1 MRSKNSFR
9 HYFSRRTVRVLRSAM
24 QLLRRMSIAT
34 DDAGSLRPVS
44 DGGKFSNTISND
56 LRSGIN
62 VALLAFPQGM
72 AYALVAGL
80 PIQFGIT
87 CSIVAALLSPLFSG
101 SRYPILGPTNAT
113 AFMIFSYF
121 LAYPD
126 PSSAAD
132 HMPLVIIMVAALLI
146 IGSVLKVGDL
156 IQYVS
161 RSVIIGYVAGAALL
175 IIANQFSYVLGIDP
189 AREGRSFFTIFVGT
203 VSRISESNFASVFL
217 GLGTFVFYFVLRRS
231 FRTLPTFALSL
242 FVASLVNWFL
252 PNSLSIDTFNDQQG
266 GGGLFPDISILTGSG
281 FFDKIAELSGI
292 AFGLAFLVALEIS
305 VVSKSLVS
313 RSGDELKMNHD
324 LFGSGIANVGC
335 AFLSGMVASGSLT
348 RSALNYS
355 SGAATKFSSV
365 FSALFCGMG
374 LWVFL
379 KVDFVN
385 YIPKSALAS
394 LVIAVAISL
403 INWKQLLI
411 CLLSTRSDA
420 VTFLVTFISALIMP
434 LHVAIFIGAGTAVA
448 LFLRQAARP
457 ELVEYDFGSSGQLN
471 EIKSGEVRSSPA
483 ISIVHVEGELFF
495 GAAELFRSQIQA
507 TAIDPNLKVIILR
520 MKNARHL
527 DATSVIALEEL
538 VCFLKRNGRELII
551 SGVMKD
557 VYRVLESSGAVD
569 FIGKEN
575 IFPGSFGNPNLATKN
590 ALKRAQEII
599 GSSDIDVKIYHD
611 PSRPAE

>member
-24 QLLRRMSIAT
+24 QLLSRMSTSSAQESVPRSVLGT
-34 DDAGSLRPVS
+34 EESSNKVLR
-44 DGGKFSNTISND
+44 D

-87 CSIVAALLSPLFSG
+87 CSIVAALLAPFFSG

-126 PSSAAD
+126 PSSAASS
-132 HMPLVIIMVAALLI
+132 MPLVVLMVAILLMT
-146 IGSVLKVGDL
+146 GSVFKLGDL

-189 AREGRSFFTIFVGT
+189 SREGRSFFTIFVGT
-203 VSRISESNFASVFL
+203 VSRIGESDFGSLFL
-217 GLGTFVFYFVLRRS
+217 GLGTFAFYFILRRS
-231 FRTLPTFALSL
+231 FRALPTFAISL
-242 FVASLVNWFL
+242 LVASVVNYFFL
-252 PNSLSIDTFNDQQG
+252 NSLSIDTFNDQKG
-266 GGGLFPDISILTGSG
+266 GGVLPDRSILMSSG
-281 FFDKIAELSGI
+281 LFDKIAELSGI

-305 VVSKSLVS
+305 VVSKSLIS
-313 RSGDELKMNHD
+313 RTGDELKMNRD

-335 AFLSGMVASGSLT
+335 AFFSGMVASGSLT

-365 FSALFCGMG
+365 FSALFCGAG

-379 KVDFVN
+379 KVDFVD
-385 YIPKSALAS
+385 YIPKCSLAA
-394 LVIAVAISL
+394 LVIAVAMTL
-403 INWKQLLI
+403 INWKQVLI

-420 VTFLVTFISALIMP
+420 ATFLVTFISALIMP

-448 LFLRQAARP
+448 LFLRKAARP

-471 EIKSGEVRSSPA
+471 ELKGGEVRSSSA

-495 GAAELFRSQIQA
+495 GAAELFRNQIQA
-507 TAIDPNLKVIILR
+507 TASDSNLKVIILR

-538 VCFLKRNGRELII
+538 VDFLKTNGRDLII

-557 VYRVLESSGAVD
+557 VYRVLKNSGAVD

-575 IFPGSFGNPNLATKN
+575 IFLGSFGNPNLATRN

-599 GSSDIDVKIYHD
+599 GSSNVDVKIFHD
-611 PSRPAE
+611 PSIPAE

>member
-24 QLLRRMSIAT
+24 QLLSRMSTSSAQESVPRSVLGT
-34 DDAGSLRPVS
+34 EESSNKVLR
-44 DGGKFSNTISND
+44 D

-87 CSIVAALLSPLFSG
+87 CSIVAALLAPFFSG

-126 PSSAAD
+126 PSSAASS
-132 HMPLVIIMVAALLI
+132 MPLVVLMVAILLMT
-146 IGSVLKVGDL
+146 GSVFKLGDL

-189 AREGRSFFTIFVGT
+189 SREGRSFFTIFVGT
-203 VSRISESNFASVFL
+203 VSRIGESDFGSLFL
-217 GLGTFVFYFVLRRS
+217 GLGTFAVYFILRRS
-231 FRTLPTFALSL
+231 FRALPTFAISL
-242 FVASLVNWFL
+242 LVASVVNYFFL
-252 PNSLSIDTFNDQQG
+252 NSLSIDTFNDQKG
-266 GGGLFPDISILTGSG
+266 GGVLPDRSILMSSG
-281 FFDKIAELSGI
+281 LFDKIAELSGI

-305 VVSKSLVS
+305 VVSKSLIS
-313 RSGDELKMNHD
+313 RTGDELKMNRD

-335 AFLSGMVASGSLT
+335 AFFSGMVASGSLT

-365 FSALFCGMG
+365 FSALFCGAG

-379 KVDFVN
+379 KVDFVD
-385 YIPKSALAS
+385 YIPKCSLAA
-394 LVIAVAISL
+394 LVIAVAMTL
-403 INWKQLLI
+403 INWKQVLI

-420 VTFLVTFISALIMP
+420 ATFLVTFISALIMP

-448 LFLRQAARP
+448 LFLRKAARP

-471 EIKSGEVRSSPA
+471 ELKGGEVRSSSA

-495 GAAELFRSQIQA
+495 GAAELFRNQIQA
-507 TAIDPNLKVIILR
+507 TASDSNLKVIILR

-538 VCFLKRNGRELII
+538 VDFLKNNGRDLII

-557 VYRVLESSGAVD
+557 VYRVLKNSGAVD

-575 IFPGSFGNPNLATKN
+575 IFPGSFGNPNLATRN

-599 GSSDIDVKIYHD
+599 GSSNVDVKIFHD
-611 PSRPAE
+611 PSIPAE

>member
-24 QLLRRMSIAT
+24 QLLSRMSTSSAQESVPRSVLGT
-34 DDAGSLRPVS
+34 EESSNKVLR
-44 DGGKFSNTISND
+44 D

-87 CSIVAALLSPLFSG
+87 CSIVAALLAPFFSG

-126 PSSAAD
+126 PSSAASS
-132 HMPLVIIMVAALLI
+132 MPLVVLMVAILLMT
-146 IGSVLKVGDL
+146 GSVFKLGDL

-189 AREGRSFFTIFVGT
+189 SREGRSFFTIFVGT
-203 VSRISESNFASVFL
+203 VSRIGESDFGSLFL
-217 GLGTFVFYFVLRRS
+217 GLGTFAVYFILRRS
-231 FRTLPTFALSL
+231 FRALPTFAISL
-242 FVASLVNWFL
+242 LVASVVNYFFL
-252 PNSLSIDTFNDQQG
+252 NSLSIDTFNDQKG
-266 GGGLFPDISILTGSG
+266 GGVLPDRSILMSSG
-281 FFDKIAELSGI
+281 LFDKIAELSGI

-305 VVSKSLVS
+305 VVSKSLIS
-313 RSGDELKMNHD
+313 RTGDELKMNRD

-335 AFLSGMVASGSLT
+335 AFFSGMVASGSLT

-365 FSALFCGMG
+365 FSALFCGAG

-379 KVDFVN
+379 KVDFVD
-385 YIPKSALAS
+385 YIPKCSLAA
-394 LVIAVAISL
+394 LVIAVAMTL
-403 INWKQLLI
+403 INWKQVLI

-420 VTFLVTFISALIMP
+420 ATFLVTFISALIMP

-448 LFLRQAARP
+448 LFLRKAARP

-471 EIKSGEVRSSPA
+471 ELKGGEVRSSSA

-495 GAAELFRSQIQA
+495 GATELFRNQIQA
-507 TAIDPNLKVIILR
+507 TASDSNLKVIILR

-538 VCFLKRNGRELII
+538 VDFLKNNGRDLII

-557 VYRVLESSGAVD
+557 VYRVLKNSGAVD

-575 IFPGSFGNPNLATKN
+575 IFPGSFGNPNLATRN

-599 GSSDIDVKIYHD
+599 GSSNVDVKIFHD
-611 PSRPAE
+611 PSIPAE

>member
-9 HYFSRRTVRVLRSAM
+9 HYFSRRTIRVLRSAM
-24 QLLRRMSIAT
+24 QLLRRMSISA
-34 DDAGSLRPVS
+34 DHPVASRPS
-44 DGGKFSNTISND
+44 PDGGKASNMISKD

-87 CSIVAALLSPLFSG
+87 CSIVAALLAPLFSG

-126 PSSAAD
+126 PSSAAS
-132 HMPLVIIMVAALLI
+132 HMPLVVIMVAVLLI
-146 IGSVLKVGDL
+146 TGAIFKVGDL

-203 VSRISESNFASVFL
+203 VSQIKESNFAAVFL
-217 GLGTFVFYFVLRRS
+217 GLGTFAFYFVLRKS
-231 FRTLPTFALSL
+231 FKALPTFALSL
-242 FVASLVNWFL
+242 LVASVVNYFL
-252 PNSLSIDTFNDQQG
+252 SDSLDIDTFNDQQEG
-266 GGGLFPDISILTGSG
+266 GGILPDCSILIDSG
-281 FFDKIAELSGI
+281 LFDKITELSGI

-313 RSGDELKMNHD
+313 RTGEELKMNSD
-324 LFGSGIANVGC
+324 MFGAGIANVGC

-365 FSALFCGMG
+365 FSALFCGIG
-374 LWVFL
+374 LWIFL
-379 KVDFVN
+379 EVDFVN
-385 YIPKSALAS
+385 YIPKCALAA
-394 LVIAVAISL
+394 LVIAVAMTL
-403 INWKQLLI
+403 INWMQVLI

-420 VTFLVTFISALIMP
+420 ATFLVTFISALIMP

-471 EIKSGEVRSSPA
+471 EITSGDSRSSPA

-507 TAIDPNLKVIILR
+507 TASDSNLKVIILR

-538 VCFLKRNGRELII
+538 VDFMKGNGRELII

-557 VYRVLESSGAVD
+557 VYRVLQRSGAVD

-590 ALKRAQEII
+590 ALKRAQDII
-599 GSSDIDVKIYHD
+599 GSSDIDVKIFHD
-611 PSRPAE
+611 PSLPVG

>member
-1 MRSKNSFR
+1 MRSKNSFW
-9 HYFSRRTVRVLRSAM
+9 HYFSRRTIRVLRPAM
-24 QLLRRMSIAT
+24 QLLGRMSTSSAQESVPRSVLGT
-34 DDAGSLRPVS
+34 EESSNKVLR
-44 DGGKFSNTISND
+44 D

-87 CSIVAALLSPLFSG
+87 CSIVAALLAPLFSG
-101 SRYPILGPTNAT
+101 SRFPILGPTNAT

-126 PSSAAD
+126 PSAAAD
-132 HMPLVIIMVAALLI
+132 HMPLVVIMVAILLI
-146 IGSVLKVGDL
+146 IGSALKAGDL

-175 IIANQFSYVLGIDP
+175 IIVNQFSYVLGIDP
-189 AREGRSFFTIFVGT
+189 TREGRSFFTIFAGT
-203 VSRISESNFASVFL
+203 VSRISESNIAALLL
-217 GLGTFVFYFVLRRS
+217 GLGTFVFYFVLRKS

-242 FVASLVNWFL
+242 LVATLVNCFL
-252 PNSLSIDTFNDQQG
+252 PDSLSISTFDDQEG
-266 GGGLFPDISILTGSG
+266 GKNVFPDYSILAGSDL
-281 FFDKIAELSGI
+281 FDKISELSGI

-313 RSGDELKMNHD
+313 RTGDTLKMNRD
-324 LFGSGIANVGC
+324 MFGSGMANAGC

-348 RSALNYS
+348 RSALNFS

-365 FSALFCGMG
+365 FSALFCGIG
-374 LWVFL
+374 LWIFL
-379 KVDFVN
+379 KVDFVD
-385 YIPKSALAS
+385 YIPKCALAA
-394 LVIAVAISL
+394 LVIAVAMTL
-403 INWKQLLI
+403 INWKQILI

-420 VTFLVTFISALIMP
+420 VTLLVTFISALIMP

-471 EIKSGEVRSSPA
+471 ELKGGEVRSSSA

-495 GAAELFRSQIQA
+495 GAAELFRNQIQA
-507 TAIDPNLKVIILR
+507 TASDSNLKVIILR

-538 VCFLKRNGRELII
+538 VDFLKNNGRDLII

-557 VYRVLESSGAVD
+557 VYRVLKNSGAVD

-575 IFPGSFGNPNLATKN
+575 IFPGSFGNPNLATRN

-599 GSSDIDVKIYHD
+599 GSSNVDVKIFHD
-611 PSRPAE
+611 PSIPAE

>member
-24 QLLRRMSIAT
+24 QLLSRMSTSSAQESVPRSVLGT
-34 DDAGSLRPVS
+34 EESSNKVLR
-44 DGGKFSNTISND
+44 D

-87 CSIVAALLSPLFSG
+87 CSIVAALLAPFFSG

-126 PSSAAD
+126 PSSAASS
-132 HMPLVIIMVAALLI
+132 MPLVVLMVAILLMT
-146 IGSVLKVGDL
+146 GSVFKLGDL

-189 AREGRSFFTIFVGT
+189 SREGRSFFTIFVGT
-203 VSRISESNFASVFL
+203 VSRIGESDFGSLFL
-217 GLGTFVFYFVLRRS
+217 GLGTFAAYFILRRS
-231 FRTLPTFALSL
+231 FRALPTFAISL
-242 FVASLVNWFL
+242 LAASVVNYFFL
-252 PNSLSIDTFNDQQG
+252 NSLYIDTFNDQKG
-266 GGGLFPDISILTGSG
+266 GGVLPDRSILMSSG
-281 FFDKIAELSGI
+281 LFDKIAELSGI

-305 VVSKSLVS
+305 VVSKSLIS
-313 RSGDELKMNHD
+313 RTGDELKMNRD

-335 AFLSGMVASGSLT
+335 AFFSGMVASGSLT

-365 FSALFCGMG
+365 FSALFCGAG

-379 KVDFVN
+379 KVDFVD
-385 YIPKSALAS
+385 YIPKCSLAA
-394 LVIAVAISL
+394 LVIAVAMTL
-403 INWKQLLI
+403 INWKQVLI

-420 VTFLVTFISALIMP
+420 ATFLVTFISALIMP

-448 LFLRQAARP
+448 LFLRKAARP

-471 EIKSGEVRSSPA
+471 ELKGGEVRSSSA

-495 GAAELFRSQIQA
+495 GAAELFRNQIQA
-507 TAIDPNLKVIILR
+507 TASDSNLKVIILR

-538 VCFLKRNGRELII
+538 VDFLKTNGRDLII

-557 VYRVLESSGAVD
+557 VYRVLKNSGAVD

-575 IFPGSFGNPNLATKN
+575 IFPGSFGNPNLATRN

-599 GSSDIDVKIYHD
+599 GSSNVDVKIFHD
-611 PSRPAE
+611 PSIPAE

>member
-1 MRSKNSFR
+1 MRSKNSFW
-9 HYFSRRTVRVLRSAM
+9 HYFSRRTIRVLRPAM
-24 QLLRRMSIAT
+24 QLLSRMSTSSAQESVPRSVLGT
-34 DDAGSLRPVS
+34 EESSNKVLR
-44 DGGKFSNTISND
+44 D

-87 CSIVAALLSPLFSG
+87 CSIVAALLAPLFSG
-101 SRYPILGPTNAT
+101 SRFPILGPTNAT

-126 PSSAAD
+126 PSAAAD
-132 HMPLVIIMVAALLI
+132 HMPLVVIMVAVLLI
-146 IGSVLKVGDL
+146 IGSALKAGDL

-175 IIANQFSYVLGIDP
+175 IIVNQFSYVLGIDP
-189 AREGRSFFTIFVGT
+189 TREGRSFFTIFAGT
-203 VSRISESNFASVFL
+203 VSRISESNIAALLL
-217 GLGTFVFYFVLRRS
+217 GLGTFVFYFVLRKS

-242 FVASLVNWFL
+242 LVATLVNCFL
-252 PNSLSIDTFNDQQG
+252 PDSLSISTFDDQEG
-266 GGGLFPDISILTGSG
+266 GGGVLPDYSILAGSG
-281 FFDKIAELSGI
+281 LFDKISQLSGI

-313 RSGDELKMNHD
+313 RTGDALKMNQD
-324 LFGSGIANVGC
+324 MFGSGVANAGC

-348 RSALNYS
+348 RSALNFS

-365 FSALFCGMG
+365 FSALFCGIG
-374 LWVFL
+374 LWIFL
-379 KVDFVN
+379 KVDFVD
-385 YIPKSALAS
+385 YIPKCALAA
-394 LVIAVAISL
+394 LVIAVAMTL
-403 INWKQLLI
+403 INWKQILI

-420 VTFLVTFISALIMP
+420 VTLLVTFISALIMP

-471 EIKSGEVRSSPA
+471 ELKGGEVRSSSA

-495 GAAELFRSQIQA
+495 GAAELFRNQIQA
-507 TAIDPNLKVIILR
+507 TASDSNLKVIILR

-538 VCFLKRNGRELII
+538 VDFLKNNGRDLII

-557 VYRVLESSGAVD
+557 VYRVLIESGAVD

-575 IFPGSFGNPNLATKN
+575 IFPGSFGNPNLATRN

-599 GSSDIDVKIYHD
+599 GSSNVDVKIFHD
-611 PSRPAE
+611 PSIPAE

>member
-1 MRSKNSFR
+1 MRSKNSFW
-9 HYFSRRTVRVLRSAM
+9 HYFSRRTIRVLRPAM
-24 QLLRRMSIAT
+24 QLLGRMSTSSAQESVPRSVLGT
-34 DDAGSLRPVS
+34 EESSNKVLR
-44 DGGKFSNTISND
+44 D

-87 CSIVAALLSPLFSG
+87 CSIVAALLAPFFSG

-126 PSSAAD
+126 PSSAASS
-132 HMPLVIIMVAALLI
+132 MPLVVLMVAILLMT
-146 IGSVLKVGDL
+146 GSVFKLGDL

-189 AREGRSFFTIFVGT
+189 SREGRSFFTIFVGT
-203 VSRISESNFASVFL
+203 VSRIGESDFGSLFL
-217 GLGTFVFYFVLRRS
+217 GLGTFAFYFILRRS
-231 FRTLPTFALSL
+231 FRALPTFAISL
-242 FVASLVNWFL
+242 LVASVVNYFFL
-252 PNSLSIDTFNDQQG
+252 NSLSIDTFNDQKG
-266 GGGLFPDISILTGSG
+266 GGVLPDRSILMSSG
-281 FFDKIAELSGI
+281 LFDKIAELSGI

-313 RSGDELKMNHD
+313 RTGNELKMNSD
-324 LFGSGIANVGC
+324 MFGSGIANIGC

-365 FSALFCGMG
+365 FSALFCGVG
-374 LWVFL
+374 LWIFL

-385 YIPKSALAS
+385 YIPKCALAA
-394 LVIAVAISL
+394 LVIAVAMTL
-403 INWKQLLI
+403 INWKQVLI

-420 VTFLVTFISALIMP
+420 ATFLVTFISALIMP

-448 LFLRQAARP
+448 LFLRKAARP

-471 EIKSGEVRSSPA
+471 EIKSGDSRSSPA

-507 TAIDPNLKVIILR
+507 TASDSNLKVIILR

-538 VCFLKRNGRELII
+538 VDFMKGNGRELII

-557 VYRVLESSGAVD
+557 VYRVLERSGAVD

-575 IFPGSFGNPNLATKN
+575 IFPGSFGNPNLATRN

-599 GSSDIDVKIYHD
+599 GSSDIDVKIFHD
-611 PSRPAE
+611 PSLPVG

>member
-1 MRSKNSFR
+1 
-9 HYFSRRTVRVLRSAM
+9 M
-24 QLLRRMSIAT
+24 QLLSRMSTSSAQESVPRSVLGT
-34 DDAGSLRPVS
+34 EESSNKVLR
-44 DGGKFSNTISND
+44 D

-87 CSIVAALLSPLFSG
+87 CSIVAALLAPFFSG

-126 PSSAAD
+126 PSSAASS
-132 HMPLVIIMVAALLI
+132 MPLVVLMVAILLMT
-146 IGSVLKVGDL
+146 GSVFKLGDL

-189 AREGRSFFTIFVGT
+189 SREGRSFFTIFVGT
-203 VSRISESNFASVFL
+203 VSRIGESDFGSLFL
-217 GLGTFVFYFVLRRS
+217 GLGTFAFYFILRRS
-231 FRTLPTFALSL
+231 FRALPTFAISL
-242 FVASLVNWFL
+242 LVASVVNYFFL
-252 PNSLSIDTFNDQQG
+252 NSLSIDTFNDQKG
-266 GGGLFPDISILTGSG
+266 GGVLPDRSILMSSG
-281 FFDKIAELSGI
+281 LFDKIAELSGI

-305 VVSKSLVS
+305 VVSKSLIS
-313 RSGDELKMNHD
+313 RTGDELKMNRD

-335 AFLSGMVASGSLT
+335 AFFSGMVASGSLT

-365 FSALFCGMG
+365 FSALFCGAG

-379 KVDFVN
+379 KVDFVD
-385 YIPKSALAS
+385 YIPKCSLAA
-394 LVIAVAISL
+394 LVIAVAMTL
-403 INWKQLLI
+403 INWKQVLI

-420 VTFLVTFISALIMP
+420 ATFLVTFISALIMP

-448 LFLRQAARP
+448 LFLRKAARP

-471 EIKSGEVRSSPA
+471 ELKGGEVRSSSA

-495 GAAELFRSQIQA
+495 GAAELFRNQIQA
-507 TAIDPNLKVIILR
+507 TASDSNLKVIILR

-538 VCFLKRNGRELII
+538 VDFLKTNGRDLII

-557 VYRVLESSGAVD
+557 VYRVLKNSGAVD

-575 IFPGSFGNPNLATKN
+575 IFLGSFGNPNLATRN

-599 GSSDIDVKIYHD
+599 GSSNVDVKIFHD
-611 PSRPAE
+611 PSIPAE

>member
-1 MRSKNSFR
+1 MSTSSAQESVPRSVLGTEESSNK
-9 HYFSRRTVRVLRSAM
+9 VLR
-24 QLLRRMSIAT
+24 
-34 DDAGSLRPVS
+34 
-44 DGGKFSNTISND
+44 D

-87 CSIVAALLSPLFSG
+87 CSIVAALLAPFFSG

-126 PSSAAD
+126 PSSAASS
-132 HMPLVIIMVAALLI
+132 MPLVVLMVAILLMT
-146 IGSVLKVGDL
+146 GSVFKLGDL

-189 AREGRSFFTIFVGT
+189 SREGRSFFTIFVGT
-203 VSRISESNFASVFL
+203 VSRIGESDFGSLFL
-217 GLGTFVFYFVLRRS
+217 GLGTFAVYFILRRS
-231 FRTLPTFALSL
+231 FRALPTFAISL
-242 FVASLVNWFL
+242 LVASVVNYFFL
-252 PNSLSIDTFNDQQG
+252 NSLSIDTFNDQKG
-266 GGGLFPDISILTGSG
+266 GGVLPDRSILMSSG
-281 FFDKIAELSGI
+281 LFDKIAELSGI

-305 VVSKSLVS
+305 VVSKSLIS
-313 RSGDELKMNHD
+313 RTGDELKMNRD

-335 AFLSGMVASGSLT
+335 AFFSGMVASGSLT

-365 FSALFCGMG
+365 FSALFCGAG

-379 KVDFVN
+379 KVEFVD
-385 YIPKSALAS
+385 YIPKCSLAA
-394 LVIAVAISL
+394 LVIAVAMTL
-403 INWKQLLI
+403 INWKQVLI

-420 VTFLVTFISALIMP
+420 ATFLVTFISALIMP

-448 LFLRQAARP
+448 LFLRKAARP

-471 EIKSGEVRSSPA
+471 ELKGGEVRSSSA

-495 GAAELFRSQIQA
+495 GAAELFRNQIQA
-507 TAIDPNLKVIILR
+507 TASDSNLKVIILR

-538 VCFLKRNGRELII
+538 VDFLKTNGRDLII

-557 VYRVLESSGAVD
+557 VYRVLKNSGAVD

-575 IFPGSFGNPNLATKN
+575 IFPGSFGNPNLATRN

-599 GSSDIDVKIYHD
+599 GSSNVDVKIFHD
-611 PSRPAE
+611 PSISAE

>member
-24 QLLRRMSIAT
+24 QLLGRMSTKPDHAVSS
-34 DDAGSLRPVS
+34 GSIS
-44 DGGKFSNTISND
+44 DSDKSKNMLSKD

-87 CSIVAALLSPLFSG
+87 CSIIAALLAPLFSG

-126 PSSAAD
+126 PSSAATS
-132 HMPLVIIMVAALLI
+132 MPLVVMMVAILLI
-146 IGSVLKVGDL
+146 TASVFKLGDL

-189 AREGRSFFTIFVGT
+189 SREGRSFFTIFVGT
-203 VSRISESNFASVFL
+203 VSRISESDFGSLFL
-217 GLGTFVFYFVLRRS
+217 GLGTFAFYFILRRS
-231 FRTLPTFALSL
+231 FRALPTFAISL
-242 FVASLVNWFL
+242 LVASLVNYFFL
-252 PNSLSIDTFNDQQG
+252 NSLSIDTFNDQKG
-266 GGGLFPDISILTGSG
+266 GGGVLPDFSILMSSG
-281 FFDKIAELSGI
+281 LFDKIAELSGI

-313 RSGDELKMNHD
+313 RTGDELKMNRD

-335 AFLSGMVASGSLT
+335 AFFSGMVASGSLT

-355 SGAATKFSSV
+355 SGAATKFSSI
-365 FSALFCGMG
+365 FSALFCGAG
-374 LWVFL
+374 LWIFL
-379 KVDFVN
+379 KVDFVD
-385 YIPKSALAS
+385 YIPKCSLAA
-394 LVIAVAISL
+394 LVIAVAMTL
-403 INWKQLLI
+403 INWKQVLI

-420 VTFLVTFISALIMP
+420 TTFLVTFISALIMP

-448 LFLRQAARP
+448 LFLRKAARP
-457 ELVEYDFGSSGQLN
+457 ELVEYDFGSGGQLN
-471 EIKSGEVRSSPA
+471 EIKSGDARTSPA

-507 TAIDPNLKVIILR
+507 TASDSNLKVIILR

-538 VCFLKRNGRELII
+538 VDFLKSNGRDLII

-557 VYRVLESSGAVD
+557 VYRVLKRSGAVD

-599 GSSDIDVKIYHD
+599 GSSKIDVKIFHD
-611 PSRPAE
+611 PSTPAG